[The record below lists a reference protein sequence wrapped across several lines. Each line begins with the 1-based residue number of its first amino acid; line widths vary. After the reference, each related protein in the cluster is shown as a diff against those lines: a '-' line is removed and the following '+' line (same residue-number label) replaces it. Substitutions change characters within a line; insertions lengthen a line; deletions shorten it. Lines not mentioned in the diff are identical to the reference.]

1 MGKTANDLL
10 QGTLELL
17 ILRTLLSESRHGW
30 GIQQRLEQISNN
42 KLTIQHGSLYPA
54 LYRLEKNGL
63 IKSKWS
69 QTENNR
75 RAKYYSL
82 TASGRKR
89 LQEETALWT
98 EFSQVVN
105 LVLASN

>member
-1 MGKTANDLL
+1 MAKTTNDLL

-17 ILRTLLSESRHGW
+17 ILRSLVSESRHGW
-30 GIQQRLEQISNN
+30 GIQHRLEQISDN

-54 LYRLEKNGL
+54 LYRLEKDGL
-63 IKSKWS
+63 IKAKWA

-82 TASGRKR
+82 TPRGQRR
-89 LQEETALWT
+89 LEKETALWA
-98 EFSQVVN
+98 EFSAIVN
-105 LVLASN
+105 LILLSN

>member
-17 ILRTLLSESRHGW
+17 ILRTLLAESRHGW
-30 GIQQRLEQISNN
+30 GIQHRLEQISNN

-82 TASGRKR
+82 TASGRNR
-89 LQEETALWT
+89 LQEETALWA
-98 EFSQVVN
+98 EFSEVVN
-105 LVLASN
+105 LVLTST

>member
-1 MGKTANDLL
+1 MDIRKS
-10 QGTLELL
+10 
-17 ILRTLLSESRHGW
+17 IGW
-30 GIQQRLEQISNN
+30 RIQHRLERISNN

-82 TASGRKR
+82 TTEGRRR
-89 LQEETALWT
+89 LKEETVLWS
-98 EFSQVVN
+98 EFSEVVN
-105 LVLASN
+105 LVLSST

>member
-17 ILRTLLSESRHGW
+17 ILRTLLTESRHGW
-30 GIQQRLEQISNN
+30 GIQHRLEQISND

-89 LQEETALWT
+89 LQEETALWA
-98 EFSQVVN
+98 EFSEVVN
-105 LVLASN
+105 LVLAST